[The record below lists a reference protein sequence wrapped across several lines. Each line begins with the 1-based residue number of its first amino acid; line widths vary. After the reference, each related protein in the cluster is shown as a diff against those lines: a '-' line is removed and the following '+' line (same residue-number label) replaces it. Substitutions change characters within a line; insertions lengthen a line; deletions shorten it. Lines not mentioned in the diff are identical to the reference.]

1 MLRIAV
7 AIIIFFNLSA
17 TAVYFFSK
25 DRVIEEAVAAARARD
40 ATALSARIDWEG
52 LRVFLKKDI
61 TKMKN
66 VLGSKGASVGP
77 ALSQVNAVVDYYAQ
91 ADNLGL
97 LFHYRDLLFP
107 TLPEE
112 AFIESTGFFPPYGF
126 YVVLSYPDGGP
137 ALGDMGALMKDRLK
151 ARAVFR
157 LDGLTWKVSEL
168 HLPIF
173 LVPRQSFSVPATE
186 YFARGVHLD
195 KYWNKTRKSD

>member
-7 AIIIFFNLSA
+7 AIMIVFNL
-17 TAVYFFSK
+17 TAGVVYFFSK
-25 DRVIEEAVAAARARD
+25 DRVIEEVIAAARDRN
-40 ATALSARIDWEG
+40 ATALSARIDWED
-52 LRVFLKKDI
+52 LRVFLKTDI

-77 ALSQVNAVVDYYAQ
+77 ALSQVDAVVDYYAR
-91 ADNLGL
+91 AENLGL

-107 TLPEE
+107 KLPEE

-126 YVVLSYPDGGP
+126 HVVLTYPEGGP

-173 LVPRQSFSVPATE
+173 LVPRQSFSTPATE
-186 YFARGVHLD
+186 YFGRGVHLD
-195 KYWNKTRKSD
+195 KYWPENPED